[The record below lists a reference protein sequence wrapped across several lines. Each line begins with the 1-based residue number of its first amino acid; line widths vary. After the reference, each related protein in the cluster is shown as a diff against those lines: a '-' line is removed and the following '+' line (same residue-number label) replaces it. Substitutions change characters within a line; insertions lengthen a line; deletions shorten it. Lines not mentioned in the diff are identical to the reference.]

1 MIKQSI
7 IARLSSLKTTST
19 PELKVL
25 WKELFESD
33 APPFNRQ
40 YLESRLAYRIQELA
54 YGGLSKETRK
64 RLRETAAP
72 HAGNSQARKPTI
84 FSVGTVLRREWR
96 GGIYTVTVLADGYEY
111 EGKRYRSLSRVTRE
125 ITGTAWNGHAF
136 FGLRKKSA

>member
-1 MIKQSI
+1 MTKQSI
-7 IARLSSLKTTST
+7 IARLASLKTTST
-19 PELKVL
+19 PELKAW
-25 WKELFESD
+25 WKELFGSD

-40 YLESRLAYRIQELA
+40 YLESRLAYRIQELT

-64 RLRETAAP
+64 RLQEITAP
-72 HAGNSQARKPTI
+72 HAGSSQARKPTI

-96 GGIYTVTVLADGYEY
+96 GGIYTVTVLVDGYEY
-111 EGKRYRSLSRVTRE
+111 EGKRYRSLSSVARE